1 MGPEDYIDVDA
12 MYEARFE
19 RDETFDDFDS
29 EVQCEEVYHE
39 EEYDYDDSMDGDHD
53 SAMASAGW
61 GTDEDHGYSG
71 DE

>member
-1 MGPEDYIDVDA
+1 MGPEDYTDTDA
-12 MYEARFE
+12 MYEARFA

-29 EVQCEEVYHE
+29 EVTCEEYYRDE
-39 EEYDYDDSMDGDHD
+39 DYYNDSMDGDHD

-61 GTDEDHGYSG
+61 GTDEEYGYYG

>member
-1 MGPEDYIDVDA
+1 MGPEDYTDVDA
-12 MYEARFE
+12 MYEARTE

-29 EVQCEEVYHE
+29 EVTY
-39 EEYDYDDSMDGDHD
+39 EEYHDDSMDGDHD

-61 GTDEDHGYSG
+61 GTEEDYGYHG